1 MRRIITVLLLVLAT
15 SFAMGQDFIDQV
27 FKQYVGKQGFT
38 SVVISPQVFTLLSAI
53 DPNDKDLKTISE
65 KISSLKILVSEDKA
79 IGFTN
84 EIRSKMKSTN
94 FVSIMEVIDGKQ
106 KVNFYVKQSGET
118 ITDFVLIAIDD
129 KEEVLLSI
137 TGNFKLNELANLG
150 GKNAIGG
157 KDGHLSLLK
166 KLEDK

>member
-65 KISSLKILVSEDKA
+65 KISSLKID
-79 IGFTN
+79 
-84 EIRSKMKSTN
+84 RKS
-94 FVSIMEVIDGKQ
+94 VV
-106 KVNFYVKQSGET
+106 
-118 ITDFVLIAIDD
+118 
-129 KEEVLLSI
+129 
-137 TGNFKLNELANLG
+137 
-150 GKNAIGG
+150 
-157 KDGHLSLLK
+157 
-166 KLEDK
+166 